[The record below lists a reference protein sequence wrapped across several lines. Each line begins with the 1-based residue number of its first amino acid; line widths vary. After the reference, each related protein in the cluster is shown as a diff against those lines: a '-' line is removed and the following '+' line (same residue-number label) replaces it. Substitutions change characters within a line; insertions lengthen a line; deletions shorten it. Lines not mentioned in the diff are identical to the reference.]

1 MGKKPQPIP
10 RESSSSTSPWLIPTE
25 GLRWRCDP
33 DQLPF
38 QSTAEV
44 EPVSGVVGQESA
56 VEALRFGLE
65 IDAPGQNIFVRGLS
79 GTGRLTLVH
88 RLLQEIR
95 PSCPLVKDC
104 CFVHNFAQPDRPL
117 LINLPPG
124 KGRAFRRSMDK
135 LAEFVQRDLGDA
147 LAKDEIQTRIAAL
160 DEKAKRKLEEIIN
173 PLEKELKEAGLALV
187 SSQTGPMVQTT
198 IFPLVEGHPVPPD
211 QFDQLHDEGKITEE
225 QYQAFQTQFEDYQA
239 QLMEIDVRASEIHH
253 SHLED
258 VQEIFEGSVR
268 WTMGPL
274 VSRIE
279 ADFPDPAVHNYLNE
293 LVDDLVTNRLGEPDQ
308 DVDFTRL
315 YRVNV
320 VLDHQGK
327 EQCPIIAESV
337 PTVRSLL
344 GSIEFDFEEGE
355 PRSSHMGIRPGSLLQ
370 ADGGFLIL
378 EARDLLSEPEAWKV
392 LVRTLRTGRL
402 EIVPSE
408 DSHSMAPALLKP
420 APIEINVK
428 VVLVGEAETYYMLD
442 SLDPDFPHLFKVLSD
457 FDTVLPRDAVG
468 VQSYAQ
474 VISRIVQEEHLLH
487 FDDTGVAALVEHGA
501 RIAASRGKLS
511 TRFGRLA
518 DIARETSF
526 LSKKQGRKM
535 ATGDDVREAIRFG
548 KRRAD
553 LPARR
558 FRMLVADGTLQVQVQ
573 GATVGQ
579 VNGLAVIKA
588 GPLVYGFPARIT
600 ATIGPGT
607 AGVINIE
614 READLSGAIH
624 TKGFYILGGLLRFL
638 LRTNHPLAFDA
649 SVAFEQSYGGI
660 DGDSASGAEVCC
672 LLSALTG
679 IPLSQELAMT
689 GAIDQMGNVLAV
701 GGVNEKI
708 EGFYDTCHDL
718 GLTGT
723 QGVIIPKANDGD
735 LMLRHDVVESCALG
749 RFRVFAVDTVQ
760 QALEILSGIPAGV
773 RDKKGAYPDDSVL
786 GIAVCRARRYWEM
799 ASMAPGKPPQ
809 E

>member
-1 MGKKPQPIP
+1 LFGRIRYFPIQESYPERELGVGEKPKPIP
-10 RESSSSTSPWLIPTE
+10 GESSSSSSPWQIPPE

-88 RLLQEIR
+88 RLLKEIQ

-104 CFVHNFAQPDRPL
+104 CFVHNFAQPDKPL
-117 LINLPPG
+117 LINLLPG
-124 KGRAFRRSMDK
+124 KGQAFRRSMNN
-135 LAEFVQRDLGDA
+135 LAEFVQQDLSDA
-147 LAKDEIQTRIAAL
+147 LAKDEIKTRIAAL
-160 DEKAKRKLEEIIN
+160 DEKANQKLEEIIS
-173 PLEKELKEAGLALV
+173 PLKKQLKEAGMALV
-187 SSQTGPMVQTT
+187 SSQAGPMVQNT
-198 IFPLVEGHPVPPD
+198 IFPVVEGQPVPPD
-211 QFDQLHDEGKITEE
+211 QFDLLHEEGKVTEE
-225 QYQAFQTQFEDYQA
+225 QYQAFQTQLEDYQA
-239 QLMEIDVRASEIHH
+239 QLEEIDVQASEIHNSH
-253 SHLED
+253 SED
-258 VQEIFEGSVR
+258 VREVFEGSVH
-268 WTMGPL
+268 WIMGHL
-274 VSRIE
+274 VSKIE
-279 ADFPDPAVHNYLNE
+279 AEFPDPAVHNYLDQ
-293 LVDDLVTNRLGEPDQ
+293 LVEDLISQRLGEPDQ

-355 PRSSHMGIRPGSLLQ
+355 PRSSHMGIRSGSLLQ

-378 EARDLLSEPEAWKV
+378 EARDVLSESEAWKV
-392 LVRTLRTGRL
+392 LVRTLRTGQL

-408 DSHSMAPALLKP
+408 DSHSMAPPLLKP

-428 VVLVGEAETYYMLD
+428 VVLVGEANTYYFLD
-442 SLDPDFPHLFKVLSD
+442 TMDPDFPHLFKVLSD

-474 VISRIVQEEHLLH
+474 VISRIVREEHLLH
-487 FDDTGVAALVEHGA
+487 FDDTGVAALVEQGA

-518 DIARETSF
+518 DIAREASF
-526 LSKKQGRKM
+526 LSQKQERKTV
-535 ATGDDVREAIRFG
+535 TGDDVREAVRFG

-558 FRMLVADGTLQVQVQ
+558 FRMLVADGTLKVQVQ
-573 GATVGQ
+573 GASVGQ

-614 READLSGAIH
+614 GEADLSGAIH

-638 LRTNHPLAFDA
+638 LRTTHPLAFDA

-672 LLSALTG
+672 LLSALTD

-689 GAIDQMGNVLAV
+689 GAIDQMGNVLAI

-718 GLTGT
+718 GLTGG

-735 LMLRHDVVESCALG
+735 LMLRDEVVESCARG
-749 RFRVFAVDTVQ
+749 RFRVLAVETVQ
-760 QALEILSGIPAGV
+760 QALEILS
-773 RDKKGAYPDDSVL
+773 
-786 GIAVCRARRYWEM
+786 
-799 ASMAPGKPPQ
+799 
-809 E
+809 